1 MKNHKLLSAALAAVM
16 LAASLSSCGKPGVPI
31 ETTASTTAATNAVTE
46 ATEAEFVPTGEKYGG
61 EFTIL
66 VSSKDSNGNLALK
79 TFDES
84 STDRSTLDEA
94 VYRRM
99 KTVEELYDI
108 RFNIIEDMGG
118 NNQALTKLLT
128 AASAA
133 NDDYDAAVVAAY
145 DAVPLASA
153 AALRNL
159 DSISSIHL
167 EKSRWDQKANEDL
180 KLRGL
185 MYFST
190 GDIDFWD
197 DMQQNVVGFNKQV
210 KRDLNIEDDFY
221 TVVADG
227 EWTLD
232 KLAEYA
238 KQATEDINSD
248 NVMDMSDKFGIITWD
263 DSIYAVFEGS
273 GERVVTIA
281 DDGSLKLTLTGNERI
296 VNVLSKYTDICF
308 GGDAINYQRSPN
320 TSQQAIEMF
329 SGDRALFFLGRLQSL
344 DNYRNM
350 DTDYG
355 ILPYPKY
362 DAEQSDYHTAASPYH
377 MTFFCIPSSAA
388 NPEKSGAVLDA
399 LAYYGA
405 ELLTP
410 SYYEKT
416 LTGQYFRDEDSAAT
430 LELMA
435 ATRAYDI
442 GLYVQPANINKQL
455 IFLFREGSKS
465 FASTF
470 DSYADAAKK
479 ALETLDMTFILAAEE
494 QNANK

>member
-1 MKNHKLLSAALAAVM
+1 MKNRKKLLAAALAAVT
-16 LAASLSSCGKPGVPI
+16 LSATLLSCGEPNTPA
-31 ETTASTTAATNAVTE
+31 TTTEPPATSDTTEV
-46 ATEAEFVPTGEKYGG
+46 TEAEFVPTGEKYGG

-66 VSSKDSNGNLALK
+66 VSGKTPNSNFAFK
-79 TFDES
+79 TFDETD
-84 STDRSTLDEA
+84 TDRSTLDEA

-99 KTVEELYDI
+99 KTVEELYGI
-108 RFNIIEDMGG
+108 KFNIIEDMGG
-118 NNQALTKLLT
+118 ENQAYTKLLT
-128 AASAA
+128 AATAA
-133 NDDYDAAVVAAY
+133 NNDYDAAVVAAY

-153 AALRNL
+153 SALCEL
-159 DSISSIHL
+159 GGVETIHL
-167 EKSRWDQKANEDL
+167 DKDRWDQRANEDL
-180 KLRGL
+180 KIRGL

-197 DMQQNVVGFNKQV
+197 DMQQNVVAFNKQV
-210 KRDLNIEDDFY
+210 KRDLNIEDNFY
-221 TVVADG
+221 EVVEDG
-227 EWTLD
+227 KWTLD

-238 KQATEDINSD
+238 KLATEDLNSD
-248 NVMDMSDKFGIITWD
+248 SVMDMSDKFGIITWD

-273 GERVVTIA
+273 GERVVTA
-281 DDGSLKLTLTGNERI
+281 AADGSLELTLTGSERI
-296 VNVLSKYTDICF
+296 VDVLSKYTDICF

-329 SGDRALFFLGRLQSL
+329 SGNRALFILGRLQSL

-362 DAEQSDYHTAASPYH
+362 EEAQSDYHTAASPYH
-377 MTFFCIPSSAA
+377 MTFFCIPASAA
-388 NPEKSGAVLDA
+388 DPEKSGAVLDA
-399 LAYYGA
+399 LAYYGS

-410 SYYEKT
+410 AYYEKT

-435 ATRAYDI
+435 STRAYDI

-479 ALETLDMTFILAAEE
+479 ALETLDMTFALAAEE
-494 QNANK
+494 RNAEK

>member
-1 MKNHKLLSAALAAVM
+1 MKNRKKLLAAALAAVT
-16 LAASLSSCGKPGVPI
+16 LSATLLSCGEPKTPA
-31 ETTASTTAATNAVTE
+31 TTTDAPASSDTTE
-46 ATEAEFVPTGEKYGG
+46 ASEADFVPTGVKYGG

-66 VSSKDSNGNLALK
+66 VSGKAPNSNFALK
-79 TFDES
+79 TFDEAD
-84 STDRSTLDEA
+84 TDRSTLDET

-108 RFNIIEDMGG
+108 KFNIIEDMGG
-118 NNQALTKLLT
+118 ENQAYTKLLT
-128 AASAA
+128 AATAA

-145 DAVPLASA
+145 DAIPLASA
-153 AALRNL
+153 SALCELGGVEN
-159 DSISSIHL
+159 IHL
-167 EKSRWDQKANEDL
+167 DKSWWDRKANEDL
-180 KLRGL
+180 KIRGL

-190 GDIDFWD
+190 GDVDFWD
-197 DMQQNVVGFNKQV
+197 DMQQNVVAFNKQV

-221 TVVADG
+221 EIVADG

-238 KQATEDINSD
+238 KLATEDLNSD
-248 NVMDMSDKFGIITWD
+248 SVMDMSDKFGIITWD

-273 GERVVTIA
+273 GERVVTVT
-281 DDGSLKLTLTGNERI
+281 DDGTLELTLTGSERI
-296 VNVLSKYTDICF
+296 VDVLTKYTDICF

-329 SGDRALFFLGRLQSL
+329 SGNRALFILGRLQSL

-362 DAEQSDYHTAASPYH
+362 EAEQSDYHTAASPYH

-388 NPEKSGAVLDA
+388 DTEKSGAVLEA
-399 LAYYGA
+399 LAYYGS

-410 SYYEKT
+410 AYYEKT

-435 ATRAYDI
+435 STRAYDI

-455 IFLFREGSKS
+455 IYLFREGSKS

-479 ALETLDMTFILAAEE
+479 ALDTLDMTFALAAEE
-494 QNANK
+494 QNAGK

>member
-1 MKNHKLLSAALAAVM
+1 MKNRKKLWAAALAAVM
-16 LAASLSSCGKPGVPI
+16 LASALLSCGETNKPDSTIG
-31 ETTASTTAATNAVTE
+31 TTAPGDTTEVTE
-46 ATEAEFVPTGEKYGG
+46 VDFIPTGVKYGG

-66 VSSKDSNGNLALK
+66 VSGKAPNSNFSLK
-79 TFDES
+79 TFDE
-84 STDRSTLDEA
+84 TDADRSMLDEA

-99 KTVEELYDI
+99 KTVEELYDVK
-108 RFNIIEDMGG
+108 FDIIEDMGG
-118 NNQALTKLLT
+118 DNQAYTKLLMAST
-128 AASAA
+128 AAS
-133 NDDYDAAVVAAY
+133 DDYDAAVVAAY
-145 DAVPLASA
+145 DAIPLASA
-153 AALRNL
+153 SALCELGGVENI
-159 DSISSIHL
+159 DL
-167 EKSRWDQKANEDL
+167 EKSWWDQRANADL
-180 KLRGL
+180 KIRGL

-197 DMQQNVVGFNKQV
+197 DMQQNVVAFNKQV

-221 TVVADG
+221 ELVADG

-238 KQATEDINSD
+238 KLATEDLNSD
-248 NVMDMSDKFGIITWD
+248 SVMDMSDKFGIITWD

-273 GERVVTIA
+273 GERVVTVA
-281 DDGSLKLTLTGNERI
+281 DGGTLELTLTGSERI
-296 VNVLSKYTDICF
+296 VDVLSKYTDICF

-329 SGDRALFFLGRLQSL
+329 SGNRALFILGRLQSL

-362 DAEQSDYHTAASPYH
+362 EAEQSDYHTAASPYH

-388 NPEKSGAVLDA
+388 DPEKSGAVLEA
-399 LAYYGA
+399 LAYYGSK
-405 ELLTP
+405 LLTP
-410 SYYEKT
+410 AYYEKT

-442 GLYVQPANINKQL
+442 GLYVQPAGINKQL
-455 IFLFREGSKS
+455 IYLFREGSKS

-470 DSYADAAKK
+470 DSHADAAKK
-479 ALETLDMTFILAAEE
+479 ALDTLDMTFALAAEE
-494 QNANK
+494 QSAGE

>member
-1 MKNHKLLSAALAAVM
+1 MKNRKKLLAAALAAVT
-16 LAASLSSCGKPGVPI
+16 LSATLLSCGEPKTPAI
-31 ETTASTTAATNAVTE
+31 TTDAPATSDTTE
-46 ATEAEFVPTGEKYGG
+46 ATEADFVPTGEKYGG

-66 VSSKDSNGNLALK
+66 VSGKAPDSNFALK
-79 TFDES
+79 TFDEAD
-84 STDRSTLDEA
+84 TDRSTLDEA

-108 RFNIIEDMGG
+108 KFNIIEDMGG
-118 NNQALTKLLT
+118 DNQAYTKLLT
-128 AASAA
+128 AATAA

-145 DAVPLASA
+145 DAIPLASA
-153 AALRNL
+153 SALCELGGVEN
-159 DSISSIHL
+159 IHL
-167 EKSRWDQKANEDL
+167 DKSWWDRKANEDL
-180 KLRGL
+180 KIRGL

-190 GDIDFWD
+190 GDVDFWD
-197 DMQQNVVGFNKQV
+197 DMQQNVVAFNKQV

-221 TVVADG
+221 EIVADG

-238 KQATEDINSD
+238 KLATEDLNSD
-248 NVMDMSDKFGIITWD
+248 SVMDMSDKFGIITWD

-273 GERVVTIA
+273 GERVVTVT
-281 DDGSLKLTLTGNERI
+281 DDGTLELTLTGSERI
-296 VNVLSKYTDICF
+296 VDVLTKYTDICF

-329 SGDRALFFLGRLQSL
+329 SGNRALFILGRLQSL

-362 DAEQSDYHTAASPYH
+362 EAEQSDYHTAASPYH

-388 NPEKSGAVLDA
+388 DTEKSGAVLEA
-399 LAYYGA
+399 LAYYGS

-410 SYYEKT
+410 AYYEKT

-435 ATRAYDI
+435 STRAYDI

-455 IFLFREGSKS
+455 IYLFREGSKS

-479 ALETLDMTFILAAEE
+479 ALETLDMTFALAAEE
-494 QNANK
+494 QNAGK